1 MNHQPF
7 EDWLLANESLTP
19 GQKSELQSH
28 LRTCM
33 SCSALAEV
41 NVALRA
47 VQQESPAAGF
57 AGRFQVRLDARKL
70 ALRRRNILGFLL
82 LTLAVIVV
90 LLWISWPVLSP
101 VIQSP
106 VNTLAPLLSYLIAL
120 WTSLQA
126 MGHVSQLFFD
136 VIPGFVPPVV
146 WMAIVL
152 GAIGWGLLWIVS
164 LMKFTRARTLS
175 I

>member
-7 EDWLLANESLTP
+7 EDWLLANEPLTTA
-19 GQKSELQSH
+19 QKSELQSH
-28 LRTCM
+28 LRTCT

-41 NVALRA
+41 NVALWS
-47 VQQESPAAGF
+47 VQQAAPAAGF
-57 AGRFQVRLDARKL
+57 ADRFHVRLEARKQI
-70 ALRRRNILGFLL
+70 LRRRNIWGFLL
-82 LTLAVIVV
+82 LTLAVIGV

-106 VNTLAPLLSYLIAL
+106 VNALAPWLSYLIAL

-126 MGHVSQLFFD
+126 MGHVSKLFFE
-136 VIPGFVPPVV
+136 VVPGFVPPVV
-146 WMAIVL
+146 WLAIVL
-152 GAIGWGLLWIVS
+152 GAGGWGMLWIVS
-164 LMKFTRARTLS
+164 LMKFTRVRTLS